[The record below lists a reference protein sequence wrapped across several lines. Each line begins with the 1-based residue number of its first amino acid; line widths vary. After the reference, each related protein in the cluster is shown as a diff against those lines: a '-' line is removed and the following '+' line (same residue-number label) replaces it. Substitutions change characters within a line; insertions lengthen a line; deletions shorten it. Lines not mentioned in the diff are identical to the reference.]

1 VKYSIIFIILV
12 VVSSCSLTQVFR
24 PKHGPTGN
32 VGKIVII
39 SAKSDSI
46 YEVEY
51 KAVALPDGTQV
62 CSLMTKKPIK
72 RIPK

>member
-1 VKYSIIFIILV
+1 MKYSIIFIILILI
-12 VVSSCSLTQVFR
+12 SSCSLTQIFR
-24 PKHGPTGN
+24 PKHSGTGK
-32 VGKIVII
+32 VGKVVII